1 MTIIIGID
9 PGLSHTGWGII
20 DVQGN
25 AQRFVAC
32 GVISPKPA
40 WAMADRLFYL
50 HDELHKVIALHRPG
64 EAAIEE
70 TFVNKSGSSTLKL
83 ANARG
88 ALLLSLAIAGLP
100 VTEYAARLIKQSVTG
115 SGRAEKEQVAMM
127 VRILLLQAGVHKV
140 DAMDALA
147 IALTHA
153 HHRHLAAQVKE
164 KT

>member
-1 MTIIIGID
+1 MRILGID
-9 PGLSHTGWGII
+9 PGLVHTGWGII

-32 GVISPKPA
+32 GVISPKA
-40 WAMADRLFYL
+40 NWAMVDRLLCL
-50 HDELHKVIALHRPG
+50 HEELHKVIALHTPD

-88 ALLLSLAIAGLP
+88 ALLLSLAMAGLP

-127 VRILLLQAGVHKV
+127 VRMLLPQAGVQKA

-153 HHRHLAAQVKE
+153 HHRHFAVQVKE
-164 KT
+164 RI